1 MLLALKLSWSPTQF
15 LKTNTE
21 RLAKKLRYAFSFFA
35 NLEKYWIIIGAGFHV
50 FRVQTINLFFKV
62 KIGVFFQFPQPLS
75 FELFNLRICIKF
87 LLCVAQMSF
96 CNCSNPMQFTSGS
109 VFPLTTKKFQ
119 QNSENRITKKN
130 LNANQKSSILNLF
143 AVRLFAIE
151 IQKAGK
157 VSKLEC
163 FCKIRWF
170 CYSFAELKGVDWDR
184 ILKQSS
190 KSSSELYFSG
200 D

>member
-1 MLLALKLSWSPTQF
+1 MPFHFLLTWKNIGSSLMQGFMFSECKPSIYF
-15 LKTNTE
+15 LKS
-21 RLAKKLRYAFSFFA
+21 KLGYFSS
-35 NLEKYWIIIGAGFHV
+35 
-50 FRVQTINLFFKV
+50 
-62 KIGVFFQFPQPLS
+62 FPQPLS

-96 CNCSNPMQFTSGS
+96 CNCSNLMQFTSGS

-119 QNSENRITKKN
+119 ENYENLITKN
-130 LNANQKSSILNLF
+130 LNANQKPSILNLF
-143 AVRLFAIE
+143 AVRLFGIE

-184 ILKQSS
+184 ILKQSN